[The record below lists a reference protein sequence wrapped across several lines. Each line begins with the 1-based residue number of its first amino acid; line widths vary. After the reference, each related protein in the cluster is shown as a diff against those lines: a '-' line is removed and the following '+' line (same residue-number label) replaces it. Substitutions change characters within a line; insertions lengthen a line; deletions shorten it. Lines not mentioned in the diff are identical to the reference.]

1 VTDLPAEPRIAAL
14 PAADDDAR
22 QLNIFR
28 TLTRNRPL
36 YKAFLALGGHLL
48 GGGGLPERE
57 REIVILR
64 VGRRAG
70 SEYEFGQHTRIGL
83 AAGLTEEE
91 ISRLADTAAGGGDG
105 WSDDDSALVAMVDD
119 LCDDDVVSED
129 TWRRLAG
136 RWNDNEILE
145 LLMLAGFYRL
155 VSGVLNSVGVALEA
169 DTPGWPDAAGD
180 VRRAPRDAG

>member
-1 VTDLPAEPRIAAL
+1 VTDLPAQPRIAAL
-14 PAADDDAR
+14 PPAEDDTR

-91 ISRLADTAAGGGDG
+91 ISRLADTDASLGG
-105 WSDDDSALVAMVDD
+105 WSDDDGALVAMVDE
-119 LCDDDVVSED
+119 LCADDVVSDD
-129 TWRRLAG
+129 TWQRLAG
-136 RWNDNEILE
+136 RWSDNEILE

-155 VSGVLNSVGVALEA
+155 VSGVLNSVGVALEPDA
-169 DTPGWPDAAGD
+169 PGWPDAAGD
-180 VRRAPRDAG
+180 VRRAPRDAR